1 LRRFK
6 RECHAGNSDAS
17 TRAFNNPSP
26 QKTFTNLPQLIYN
39 AALRRKN
46 KRTGGRREGVVSM
59 ILVTNDDGVYS
70 PGIQILAKRLRA
82 LDSVVIVAP
91 DRERSAAGHSMTL
104 HRPLLIEEV
113 RESVYSVNGTPT
125 DCVNIAVKGL
135 LKETPRL
142 VVSGINKGPNLG
154 DDVTYSGTVAGAIE
168 GILLGIPSFSVSLVA
183 REGFLFAEAAEVA
196 LRTAGQ
202 VLTMG
207 LPAGTLLNINVP
219 NLPVSEIQ
227 GTLITRLGK
236 RIYHQMTVERVDP
249 RGKKY
254 YWIGGGDPDWEREE
268 GTDFDAVDRKF
279 VSVTPLH
286 LDMTDYASFDRLRSL
301 EAMSY
306 EPSSHRSGE

>member
-1 LRRFK
+1 
-6 RECHAGNSDAS
+6 
-17 TRAFNNPSP
+17 
-26 QKTFTNLPQLIYN
+26 
-39 AALRRKN
+39 
-46 KRTGGRREGVVSM
+46 M

-70 PGIQILAKRLRA
+70 PGIQTLAKRLRE
-82 LDSVVIVAP
+82 LDTVVIVAP

-113 RESVYSVNGTPT
+113 REGMYSVNGTPT

-168 GILLGIPSFSVSLVA
+168 GLLLGIPSFAVSLAA
-183 REGFLFAEAAEVA
+183 REGFRFAEAAEVA
-196 LRTAGQ
+196 LRTADQ
-202 VLTMG
+202 TLKEG

-227 GTLITRLGK
+227 GTRVTRLGK
-236 RIYHQMTVERVDP
+236 RIYHQMTVERMDP

-254 YWIGGGDPDWEREE
+254 YWIGGGEPDWEREE
-268 GTDFDAVDRKF
+268 GTDLDAVDRKF
-279 VSVTPLH
+279 VSITPIH
-286 LDMTDYASFDRLRSL
+286 LDMTDYSSFDRLRAL
-301 EAMSY
+301 EGLTYLA
-306 EPSSHRSGE
+306 PTHRSAE

>member
-1 LRRFK
+1 
-6 RECHAGNSDAS
+6 
-17 TRAFNNPSP
+17 
-26 QKTFTNLPQLIYN
+26 
-39 AALRRKN
+39 
-46 KRTGGRREGVVSM
+46 M

-70 PGIQILAKRLRA
+70 LGIQILAKRLREI
-82 LDSVVIVAP
+82 DTVVIVAP

-113 RESVYSVNGTPT
+113 REGMYSVNGTPT

-168 GILLGIPSFSVSLVA
+168 GILLGVPSVAVSIAA
-183 REGFLFAEAAEVA
+183 REDFRFAEAAEVA
-196 LRTAGQ
+196 LRTANQ
-202 VLTMG
+202 ILSEG

-219 NLPVSEIQ
+219 NIPINEMQ
-227 GTLITRLGK
+227 GTRVTRLGK

-254 YWIGGGDPDWEREE
+254 YWIGGGEPDWEREE
-268 GTDFDAVDRKF
+268 GTDLDAIDRKF
-279 VSVTPLH
+279 VSITPLH
-286 LDMTDYASFDRLRSL
+286 LDMTDYASFDRLRAL
-301 EAMSY
+301 EKMSY
-306 EPSSHRSGE
+306 EAAAIHRSTE

>member
-1 LRRFK
+1 
-6 RECHAGNSDAS
+6 
-17 TRAFNNPSP
+17 
-26 QKTFTNLPQLIYN
+26 
-39 AALRRKN
+39 
-46 KRTGGRREGVVSM
+46 M

-70 PGIQILAKRLRA
+70 PGIQVLAKRLREI
-82 LDSVVIVAP
+82 DVVVIVAP

-113 RESVYSVNGTPT
+113 REGMYSVNGTPT

-135 LKETPRL
+135 LKEMPKL

-168 GILLGIPSFSVSLVA
+168 GILLGIPAFAISLVA
-183 REGFLFAEAAEVA
+183 RENFRFAEGAEVA
-196 LRTAGQ
+196 FHAANRIIRDR
-202 VLTMG
+202 

-219 NLPVSEIQ
+219 NLPVDEIQ

-254 YWIGGGDPDWEREE
+254 YWIGGGEPDWEREE
-268 GTDFDAVDRKF
+268 GTDLDAVDKRY
-279 VSVTPLH
+279 VSITPLH
-286 LDMTDYASFDRLRSL
+286 LDMTDYASFNLLKSM
-301 EAMSY
+301 ETMSY
-306 EPSSHRSGE
+306 REIAAHGSTE

>member
-1 LRRFK
+1 
-6 RECHAGNSDAS
+6 
-17 TRAFNNPSP
+17 
-26 QKTFTNLPQLIYN
+26 
-39 AALRRKN
+39 
-46 KRTGGRREGVVSM
+46 M

-70 PGIQILAKRLRA
+70 PGIQVLAKRLREI
-82 LDSVVIVAP
+82 DKVVIVAP

-113 RESVYSVNGTPT
+113 KESMYSVNGTPT

-135 LKETPRL
+135 LKEVPKL

-168 GILLGIPSFSVSLVA
+168 GILLGIPSFAISLAA
-183 REGFLFAEAAEVA
+183 REDFRFAEAAEVA
-196 LRTAGQ
+196 FHTATRI
-202 VLTMG
+202 VRDG

-219 NLPVSEIQ
+219 NVPVDKIE

-254 YWIGGGDPDWEREE
+254 YWIGGGEPDWEREE
-268 GTDFDAVDRKF
+268 GTDLDAVDRKF
-279 VSVTPLH
+279 VSITPLN
-286 LDMTDYASFDRLRSL
+286 LDMTDYSSFDGLRSM
-301 EAMSY
+301 EKMSY
-306 EPSSHRSGE
+306 REIARQGSAE